1 MPRIEVVLHGGGTTE
16 AQVTCDGQV
25 KFPLD
30 CGDRVRVCRK
40 DKTIRL
46 LHPPGHDHYEV
57 LREKLRWGPSLPR
70 RRGYRTRFSRQA
82 DKQPASPRRRGSIAD
97 CHGNDPRIRGDDGQP
112 GRMAVQYVKFTLD
125 FILQPDRPGV
135 KSTPMLTHIHIRDFV
150 LVDELELELD
160 GGMTA
165 LTGET
170 GAGKSILV
178 DALGLLLGDRA
189 EASWVRHGSERAEIS
204 AGFHLDGLDEAR
216 AWLAEQ
222 ELDNGEEECQLRR
235 VISREGRSRA
245 FINASPVPLQSLRE
259 LGDRLVD
266 IHGQHEH
273 QSLVRQEAQRA
284 LLDGFGGHG
293 EALAAV
299 AAAHGRWRALREELE
314 GLRAITAERDSRLEF
329 VRFQVGELEGLQP
342 RAGELGELEEEH
354 ARLANAG
361 QLLES
366 CASSLQW
373 LYDADEDSAHDRI
386 SQALREVEE
395 LAGLDAS
402 LRPVQD
408 LLTEARIQ
416 VQEAADTL
424 RRYTDR
430 VEQDP
435 QRLRDVEQRLGTLH
449 DLARKHRV
457 EPAALPELFERLG
470 EGTRHPGAG
479 RPAPGATGS
488 RGARCAGNYQQAA
501 QTLHKAR
508 AKAAREFGTRVSAAM
523 QDLGMPGGV
532 FGVEVT
538 PREDGRFT
546 AQGSDR
552 IEFRVSANPGQP
564 PMALG
569 KVASGGELSRISLA
583 IQVIATDSAAIP
595 TLIFDEVD
603 TGIGGGVAETVGR
616 LLRALGEQRQ
626 VLCVTHLPQVAAQA
640 HQHLQ
645 VSKLAGAN
653 STRTSIRG
661 LGKKERVDEIARM
674 LGGIEITE
682 STLRHAGEMLERV
695 GGGVKK
701 KKRSASRGTKGQA

>member
-1 MPRIEVVLHGGGTTE
+1 
-16 AQVTCDGQV
+16 
-25 KFPLD
+25 
-30 CGDRVRVCRK
+30 
-40 DKTIRL
+40 
-46 LHPPGHDHYEV
+46 
-57 LREKLRWGPSLPR
+57 
-70 RRGYRTRFSRQA
+70 
-82 DKQPASPRRRGSIAD
+82 
-97 CHGNDPRIRGDDGQP
+97 
-112 GRMAVQYVKFTLD
+112 
-125 FILQPDRPGV
+125 
-135 KSTPMLTHIHIRDFV
+135 MLTHIHIRDFV

-204 AGFHLDGLDEAR
+204 ASFRLDGLEQAR
-216 AWLAEQ
+216 GWLVEQ
-222 ELDNGEEECQLRR
+222 ELDSGEEECQLRR

-273 QSLVRQEAQRA
+273 QSLVRQEVQRA
-284 LLDGFGGHG
+284 LLDGFGAHT

-299 AAAHGRWRALREELE
+299 AAAHGRWHTLQEELE

-329 VRFQVGELEGLQP
+329 VRFQVGEMEGLQL
-342 RAGELGELEEEH
+342 RAGELGALDEEH

-366 CASSLQW
+366 CASSLQR
-373 LYDADEDSAHDRI
+373 LYDADEGSAHDQI
-386 SQALREVEE
+386 SLALREVEE

-402 LRPVQD
+402 LQPVRD

-435 QRLRDVEQRLGTLH
+435 QRLQDVELRLGTLH

-457 EPAALPELFERLG
+457 EPDALPALCERLAQELATLEQADQRLDQL
-470 EGTRHPGAG
+470 EGQVRESAG
-479 RPAPGATGS
+479 QYREAA
-488 RGARCAGNYQQAA
+488 AR
-501 QTLHKAR
+501 LHQVRAR
-508 AKAAREFGTRVSAAM
+508 AARDFGTRVSAAM

-532 FGVEVT
+532 FTVEVAA
-538 PREDGRFT
+538 REDGRFS

-616 LLRALGEQRQ
+616 LLRALGEERQ

-645 VSKLAGAN
+645 VSKLAGTN

-661 LGKKERVDEIARM
+661 LGKAERVDEIARM

-682 STLRHAGEMLERV
+682 STLRHAGEMLERAV
-695 GGGVKK
+695 AGTKK
-701 KKRSASRGTKGQA
+701 KQRSKRS

>member
-1 MPRIEVVLHGGGTTE
+1 
-16 AQVTCDGQV
+16 
-25 KFPLD
+25 
-30 CGDRVRVCRK
+30 
-40 DKTIRL
+40 
-46 LHPPGHDHYEV
+46 
-57 LREKLRWGPSLPR
+57 
-70 RRGYRTRFSRQA
+70 
-82 DKQPASPRRRGSIAD
+82 
-97 CHGNDPRIRGDDGQP
+97 
-112 GRMAVQYVKFTLD
+112 
-125 FILQPDRPGV
+125 
-135 KSTPMLTHIHIRDFV
+135 MLTHIHIRDFV

-189 EASWVRHGSERAEIS
+189 EVSWVRHGSERAEIS
-204 AGFHLDGLDEAR
+204 ASFRLDGLDQAR
-216 AWLAEQ
+216 DWLAEQ
-222 ELDNGEEECQLRR
+222 ELDSGEEECQLRR

-273 QSLVRQEAQRA
+273 QSLIRQDVQRD
-284 LLDGFGGHG
+284 LLDGFGAHG

-299 AAAHGRWRALREELE
+299 GAAHGRWRALQEELE

-329 VRFQVGELEGLQP
+329 VRFQVGEMEGLQL

-366 CASSLQW
+366 CASSLQR
-373 LYDADEDSAHDRI
+373 LYEADDGSAHDQI
-386 SQALREVEE
+386 SLALREVEE

-402 LRPVQD
+402 LQPVRE

-435 QRLRDVEQRLGTLH
+435 QRLQDVELRLGTLH

-457 EPAALPELFERLG
+457 EPDALPALFERLA
-470 EGTRHPGAG
+470 EELATLEQADQRLDQLETQVRESAG
-479 RPAPGATGS
+479 QYREAA
-488 RGARCAGNYQQAA
+488 AR
-501 QTLHKAR
+501 LHQAR

-532 FGVEVT
+532 FTVEVT
-538 PREDGRFT
+538 AREDGRFT
-546 AQGSDR
+546 ARGSDR

-645 VSKLAGAN
+645 VSKLAGPN

-661 LGKKERVDEIARM
+661 LGKTERVDEIARM

-695 GGGVKK
+695 GRKVKPARK
-701 KKRSASRGTKGQA
+701 QRSKS

>member
-1 MPRIEVVLHGGGTTE
+1 
-16 AQVTCDGQV
+16 
-25 KFPLD
+25 
-30 CGDRVRVCRK
+30 
-40 DKTIRL
+40 
-46 LHPPGHDHYEV
+46 
-57 LREKLRWGPSLPR
+57 
-70 RRGYRTRFSRQA
+70 
-82 DKQPASPRRRGSIAD
+82 
-97 CHGNDPRIRGDDGQP
+97 
-112 GRMAVQYVKFTLD
+112 
-125 FILQPDRPGV
+125 
-135 KSTPMLTHIHIRDFV
+135 MLTHIHIRDFV

-189 EASWVRHGSERAEIS
+189 EASWVRHGRERAEIS
-204 AGFHLDGLDEAR
+204 AAFQVDTLPDVQ
-216 AWLAEQ
+216 AWLREQ
-222 ELDNGEEECQLRR
+222 ELDNGEAECQLRR

-245 FINASPVPLQSLRE
+245 FVNARPVPLQSLRE

-273 QSLVRQEAQRA
+273 QSLVRQEVQRA
-284 LLDGFGGHG
+284 LLDGCGGHG

-299 AAAHGRWRALREELE
+299 AAAHARWRALNEELSA
-314 GLRAITAERDSRLEF
+314 LRALAAERDSRLEF
-329 VRFQVGELEGLQP
+329 VRFQVGEMDALQL
-342 RAGELGELEEEH
+342 RAGELDELEEEH

-361 QLLES
+361 ELLEN
-366 CASSLQW
+366 CASSLQR
-373 LYDADEDSAHDRI
+373 LYDADEGSAHDQI
-386 SQALREVEE
+386 SQSLREVEE

-402 LRPVQD
+402 LLPVRD

-416 VQEAADTL
+416 VQEAADAL
-424 RRYTDR
+424 RRYSDR

-457 EPAALPELFERLG
+457 EPGALPGLFERLAEELATLEQADQRLDQL
-470 EGTRHPGAG
+470 EGKLQEAAEAYR
-479 RPAPGATGS
+479 
-488 RGARCAGNYQQAA
+488 QAA
-501 QTLHKAR
+501 QRLHQAR
-508 AKAAREFGTRVSAAM
+508 VKAARGFGKRVSEAM

-532 FGVEVT
+532 FQVEVA

-552 IEFRVSANPGQP
+552 IEFLVSANPGQP
-564 PMALG
+564 AMALG

-616 LLRALGEQRQ
+616 LLRALGERCQ

-640 HQHLQ
+640 HRHLQ
-645 VSKLAGAN
+645 VSKLAGDN
-653 STRTSIRG
+653 STRTSLRA
-661 LGKKERVDEIARM
+661 LGAPERVDEIARM

-682 STLRHAGEMLERV
+682 STRRHAEEMLERA
-695 GGGVKK
+695 GGGAKK
-701 KKRSASRGTKGQA
+701 NRKRAKNP

>member
-1 MPRIEVVLHGGGTTE
+1 
-16 AQVTCDGQV
+16 
-25 KFPLD
+25 
-30 CGDRVRVCRK
+30 
-40 DKTIRL
+40 
-46 LHPPGHDHYEV
+46 
-57 LREKLRWGPSLPR
+57 
-70 RRGYRTRFSRQA
+70 
-82 DKQPASPRRRGSIAD
+82 
-97 CHGNDPRIRGDDGQP
+97 
-112 GRMAVQYVKFTLD
+112 
-125 FILQPDRPGV
+125 
-135 KSTPMLTHIHIRDFV
+135 MLTHIHIRDFV

-204 AGFHLDGLDEAR
+204 ASFRLDGLEQAR
-216 AWLAEQ
+216 GWLAEQ
-222 ELDNGEEECQLRR
+222 ELDSGEEECQLRR

-273 QSLVRQEAQRA
+273 QSLVRQDVQRA
-284 LLDGFGGHG
+284 LLDGFGAHG

-299 AAAHGRWRALREELE
+299 GAAHGRWRALQEELE

-329 VRFQVGELEGLQP
+329 VRFQVGEMEGLQL

-366 CASSLQW
+366 CASSLQR
-373 LYDADEDSAHDRI
+373 LYDADESSAHDQI
-386 SQALREVEE
+386 SLALREVEE
-395 LAGLDAS
+395 LADLDAS
-402 LRPVQD
+402 LQPVRE

-416 VQEAADTL
+416 VQEAVDTL

-435 QRLRDVEQRLGTLH
+435 QRLQDVEQRIGTLH

-457 EPAALPELFERLG
+457 EPDALPALFERLAQ
-470 EGTRHPGAG
+470 ELATLEQADQRLDQLESQARESAG
-479 RPAPGATGS
+479 QYREAA
-488 RGARCAGNYQQAA
+488 AR
-501 QTLHKAR
+501 LHKAR

-532 FGVEVT
+532 FTVEVT
-538 PREDGRFT
+538 AREDGRFT

-645 VSKLAGAN
+645 VSKLAGPN

-661 LGKKERVDEIARM
+661 LGKTERVDEIARM

-695 GGGVKK
+695 GGKTK
-701 KKRSASRGTKGQA
+701 PARKRRSKT

>member
-1 MPRIEVVLHGGGTTE
+1 
-16 AQVTCDGQV
+16 
-25 KFPLD
+25 
-30 CGDRVRVCRK
+30 
-40 DKTIRL
+40 
-46 LHPPGHDHYEV
+46 
-57 LREKLRWGPSLPR
+57 
-70 RRGYRTRFSRQA
+70 
-82 DKQPASPRRRGSIAD
+82 
-97 CHGNDPRIRGDDGQP
+97 
-112 GRMAVQYVKFTLD
+112 
-125 FILQPDRPGV
+125 
-135 KSTPMLTHIHIRDFV
+135 MLTHIHIRDFV

-204 AGFHLDGLDEAR
+204 ASFRLDGLDQAR
-216 AWLAEQ
+216 GWLAEQ
-222 ELDNGEEECQLRR
+222 ELDSGEEECQLRR

-273 QSLVRQEAQRA
+273 QSLVRQDVQRD
-284 LLDGFGGHG
+284 LLDGFGAHA

-299 AAAHGRWRALREELE
+299 GAAHGRWRALQAELD

-329 VRFQVGELEGLQP
+329 VRFQVGEMEGLQL

-366 CASSLQW
+366 CASSLQR
-373 LYDADEDSAHDRI
+373 LYDADEGSAHDQI
-386 SQALREVEE
+386 SLALREVEE

-402 LRPVQD
+402 LQPVREM
-408 LLTEARIQ
+408 LTEARIQ

-435 QRLRDVEQRLGTLH
+435 QRLQNVELRLGTLH

-457 EPAALPELFERLG
+457 EPDTLPALFERLA
-470 EGTRHPGAG
+470 EELATLEQADQRLDQLETQVRESAG
-479 RPAPGATGS
+479 QYREAA
-488 RGARCAGNYQQAA
+488 AR
-501 QTLHKAR
+501 LHQAR
-508 AKAAREFGTRVSAAM
+508 AKAAREFGARVSAAM

-532 FGVEVT
+532 FTVEVMA
-538 PREDGRFT
+538 REDGRFT
-546 AQGSDR
+546 AMGSDR

-645 VSKLAGAN
+645 VSKLAGTN

-661 LGKKERVDEIARM
+661 LGKTERVDEIARM

-695 GGGVKK
+695 GGKAK
-701 KKRSASRGTKGQA
+701 PARKQRSKS

>member
-1 MPRIEVVLHGGGTTE
+1 
-16 AQVTCDGQV
+16 
-25 KFPLD
+25 
-30 CGDRVRVCRK
+30 
-40 DKTIRL
+40 
-46 LHPPGHDHYEV
+46 
-57 LREKLRWGPSLPR
+57 
-70 RRGYRTRFSRQA
+70 
-82 DKQPASPRRRGSIAD
+82 
-97 CHGNDPRIRGDDGQP
+97 
-112 GRMAVQYVKFTLD
+112 
-125 FILQPDRPGV
+125 
-135 KSTPMLTHIHIRDFV
+135 MLTHIHIRDFV

-204 AGFHLDGLDEAR
+204 ASFRLDGLEQAR
-216 AWLAEQ
+216 AWLTEQ
-222 ELDNGEEECQLRR
+222 ELDSGEEECQLRR

-273 QSLVRQEAQRA
+273 QSLVRQEVQRA
-284 LLDGFGGHG
+284 LLDGFGAHA

-299 AAAHGRWRALREELE
+299 AAAHGRWRALQEELE

-329 VRFQVGELEGLQP
+329 VRFQVGEMEGLQL
-342 RAGELGELEEEH
+342 RTGELGELGEEH

-366 CASSLQW
+366 CASSLHR
-373 LYDADEDSAHDRI
+373 LYDADESSAHDQI
-386 SQALREVEE
+386 SLALREVEE

-402 LRPVQD
+402 LQPVRE

-435 QRLRDVEQRLGTLH
+435 QRLQDVELRLGTLH

-457 EPAALPELFERLG
+457 EPDALPALFERLAQ
-470 EGTRHPGAG
+470 ELATLEQADQRLDQLESQVRESAG
-479 RPAPGATGS
+479 QYREAA
-488 RGARCAGNYQQAA
+488 AR
-501 QTLHKAR
+501 LHKAR
-508 AKAAREFGTRVSAAM
+508 AKAAREFGTKVSAAM

-532 FGVEVT
+532 FTVEVT
-538 PREDGRFT
+538 AREDGRFT

-645 VSKLAGAN
+645 VSKLAGTN

-661 LGKKERVDEIARM
+661 LGKTERVDEIARM

-695 GGGVKK
+695 GAKRKKPSKKQGGQ
-701 KKRSASRGTKGQA
+701 T

>member
-1 MPRIEVVLHGGGTTE
+1 
-16 AQVTCDGQV
+16 
-25 KFPLD
+25 
-30 CGDRVRVCRK
+30 
-40 DKTIRL
+40 
-46 LHPPGHDHYEV
+46 
-57 LREKLRWGPSLPR
+57 
-70 RRGYRTRFSRQA
+70 
-82 DKQPASPRRRGSIAD
+82 
-97 CHGNDPRIRGDDGQP
+97 
-112 GRMAVQYVKFTLD
+112 
-125 FILQPDRPGV
+125 
-135 KSTPMLTHIHIRDFV
+135 MLTHIHIRDFV

-204 AGFHLDGLDEAR
+204 ASFRLDGLEQAR
-216 AWLAEQ
+216 DWLAEQ
-222 ELDNGEEECQLRR
+222 ELDGGEEECQLRR

-273 QSLVRQEAQRA
+273 QSLVRQEVQRA
-284 LLDGFGGHG
+284 LLDGFGAHA

-299 AAAHGRWRALREELE
+299 AAAHGRWRALQEELE

-329 VRFQVGELEGLQP
+329 VRFQVGEMEGLQL
-342 RAGELGELEEEH
+342 RAGEIGELEEEH

-366 CASSLQW
+366 CASSLQR
-373 LYDADEDSAHDRI
+373 LYDADESSAHDQI
-386 SQALREVEE
+386 SLALREVEE

-402 LRPVQD
+402 LQPVRE

-435 QRLRDVEQRLGTLH
+435 QRLQDVELRLGTLH

-457 EPAALPELFERLG
+457 EPDALPALFERLAQ
-470 EGTRHPGAG
+470 EL
-479 RPAPGATGS
+479 ATLEQADQRLDQLES
-488 RGARCAGNYQQAA
+488 QVRESAVQYREAAAR
-501 QTLHKAR
+501 LHKAR

-532 FGVEVT
+532 FTVEVT
-538 PREDGRFT
+538 AREDGRFT

-645 VSKLAGAN
+645 VSKLAGTN
-653 STRTSIRG
+653 STRTSIRR
-661 LGKKERVDEIARM
+661 LGKTERVDEIARM

-682 STLRHAGEMLERV
+682 STLRHAREMLERV
-695 GGGVKK
+695 GAGDKK
-701 KKRSASRGTKGQA
+701 KKRSKKQGGQT